1 MQTVSYLSS
10 GATVTEAVDSGTY
23 TVQLDVQE
31 CDSYNAATLT
41 DPNWTFTIGPKQLSD
56 LDFSDITVAKVYD
69 GTTGAGILDGTVG
82 FAGKCGDDDVS
93 IVATPGPYADGDV
106 DAGTDKTV
114 MLELS

>member
-69 GTTGAGILDGTVG
+69 GTTGAGILAIWNVPSAMRRRGSAAMTTSRSWRPLVLMPM
-82 FAGKCGDDDVS
+82 
-93 IVATPGPYADGDV
+93 ATS
-106 DAGTDKTV
+106 T
-114 MLELS
+114 LERTRP